1 MLQGLWGLEFRV
13 PWFNVEVEGFGV
25 GLGGSWVCAFV
36 VFLRGLDGWW
46 AYSCC
51 GCASIP
57 FAVKLNGSSGL
68 HRSFII
74 RYRVL

>member
-1 MLQGLWGLEFRV
+1 MD
-13 PWFNVEVEGFGV
+13 
-25 GLGGSWVCAFV
+25 GG
-36 VFLRGLDGWW
+36 

>member
-46 AYSCC
+46 GLFLLWMCVHSICC
-51 GCASIP
+51 
-57 FAVKLNGSSGL
+57 
-68 HRSFII
+68 
-74 RYRVL
+74 